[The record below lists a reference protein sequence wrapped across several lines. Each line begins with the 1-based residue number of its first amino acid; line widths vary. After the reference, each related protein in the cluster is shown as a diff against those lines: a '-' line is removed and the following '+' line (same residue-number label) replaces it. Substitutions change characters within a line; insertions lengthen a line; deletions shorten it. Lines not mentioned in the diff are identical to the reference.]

1 MSRLS
6 ETSRAASPS
15 IPTIPIRVNII
26 DLPANTLRKCSWICV
41 KILIKVQV
49 TKHNISSI
57 DINDIWLFATHWLQY
72 NSARFA
78 CNITCFHYENV
89 IWWHDKPLCNWHRL
103 WSWRMSSD
111 LICSDRRPVKQNTS
125 LYYPQ
130 IKRNMIWWNNLDLNH
145 RILGGFRVYLF
156 SRFDK
161 LANK

>member
-15 IPTIPIRVNII
+15 IPTIPIRVNMI

-130 IKRNMIWWNNLDLNH
+130 IKRNMIWWNSLDLNH
-145 RILGGFRVYLF
+145 RIFNLSLQPHPLHLNARGG
-156 SRFDK
+156 
-161 LANK
+161 